1 MMTLN
6 IQSVRYSARFGC
18 FLTAGLLLIGP
29 LVQADTDQLQ
39 KALIQTEATLMSL
52 DQGDAQVAAAHAAAA
67 RTHLEIAARDATGQ
81 TIRDMSACQKQ
92 LKEAEQRSKKDQRD
106 EARVAATKARDRL
119 QQWAGN

>member
-1 MMTLN
+1 MIMKVCPQRSRL
-6 IQSVRYSARFGC
+6 SFLS
-18 FLTAGLLLIGP
+18 LTACLLLTQYP
-29 LVQADTDQLQ
+29 VQADNDQLQ

-81 TIRDMSACQKQ
+81 TLRDMSACQKQ

-106 EARVAATKARDRL
+106 KATVAATKARDRL